1 MPFMSLLKRVRRC
14 ILINDKKTKVL
25 HIIEALK
32 KKYPDSLCSLESTT
46 PFELLIAT
54 RLSAQCTDKRV
65 NEITPALFK
74 RYKTLDDYANAD
86 IKEVEKLVHSCGFYR
101 TKARDIVNMAVML
114 RDEYDGVLPDTI
126 EELIKLPGVGR
137 KTANI
142 IVGDVFNKPAVV
154 CDTHVI
160 RITNRI
166 GLVNTKV
173 PEKVETALR
182 KILPPEE
189 SSDFCHRMVFFGRD
203 TCTARKAHCDTCEI
217 AEYCNYKK
225 ANEHENN

>member
-1 MPFMSLLKRVRRC
+1 MT
-14 ILINDKKTKVL
+14 KKEKAL

-32 KKYPDSLCSLESTT
+32 KKYPDALCSLLSTS
-46 PFELLIAT
+46 PFELLVAT

-65 NEITPALFK
+65 NEITPALFA

-86 IKEVEKLVHSCGFYR
+86 IKEVESLVRSCGFYH
-101 TKARDIVNMAVML
+101 TKARDIINMAAML
-114 RDEYDGVLPDTI
+114 RDEYDGVLPDTV

-142 IVGDVFNKPAVV
+142 IVGDVYKKPAVV

-166 GLVNTKV
+166 GFVNTKN
-173 PEKVETALR
+173 PEKVEAALR
-182 KILPPEE
+182 KILPPDE
-189 SSDFCHRMVFFGRD
+189 SNDFCHRLVFFGRD
-203 TCTARKAHCDTCEI
+203 TCTARKAHCDKCEI
-217 AEYCNYKK
+217 VKYCNYAK
-225 ANEHENN
+225 ANGYENN